1 MKYLTLTLLSGAL
14 AFASCSGEAEDSD
27 DTADQVE
34 ETVLSE
40 SDAAAEAATDITDE
54 ASAGSALEDLEKQL
68 ND

>member
-14 AFASCSGEAEDSD
+14 AFASCSGEAEDSA